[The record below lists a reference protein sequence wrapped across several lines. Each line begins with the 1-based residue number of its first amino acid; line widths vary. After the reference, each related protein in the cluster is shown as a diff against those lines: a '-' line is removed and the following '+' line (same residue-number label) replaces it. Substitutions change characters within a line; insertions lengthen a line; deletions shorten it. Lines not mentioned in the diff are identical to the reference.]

1 VGSVSKVSTLIKL
14 CFSDCCE
21 LSSSKDVTLLSYI
34 IALIGIEAVLFL
46 RTNCNKL
53 CQMVWQCDIFL
64 FVLLK
69 FFYIGLSFVCVKTL
83 CES

>member
-1 VGSVSKVSTLIKL
+1 VSTLIKL

-53 CQMVWQCDIFL
+53 CQMV
-64 FVLLK
+64 
-69 FFYIGLSFVCVKTL
+69 
-83 CES
+83 